1 MSKMKIVIFIII
13 LNLINIHI
21 MADMLFPDCLGD
33 SLIDSLIAH
42 YKPSNTLGYNAGR
55 DTLYGV
61 IDNHNDSLECIYA
74 GYKIW
79 MKPGFDPTAWAWDSN
94 GVNCE
99 HTWPRSLGA
108 DYGIAK
114 SDLHHLYASDGGVN
128 QARGNY
134 PFNDI
139 IDSETD
145 MWFRLRDTL
154 YSIPTSNI
162 DEYSEFDYAGFF
174 EPREIV
180 KGNIARGMFYFYT
193 MYKPEYFTATGGDS
207 SFYMGQREDLKQWH
221 RGDPPD
227 NDEITRTWAI
237 AGYQNNCPNPFIIDT
252 SLVTRAY
259 FPEEWGIKEYSKTHN
274 EFSLYQISPNPF
286 NKNIS
291 IGFEIN
297 NEIDVEICIY
307 SITGRHIKTLIKRNL
322 KRGSYLIYWDGRDIN
337 GERMKRGV
345 YLYSASINGKIADI
359 RRIILIE

>member
-1 MSKMKIVIFIII
+1 MSKMKIFIFIFI
-13 LNLINIHI
+13 LNLIGIH
-21 MADMLFPDCLGD
+21 MVADTLFPDCLGD

-42 YKPSNTLGYNAGR
+42 YKPSYTLGYNAGR

-79 MKPGFDPTAWAWDSN
+79 MKPGFDPTHWAWDSN

-99 HTWPRSLGA
+99 HTWPKSLGA
-108 DYGIAK
+108 GYGLAK

-128 QARGNY
+128 AARGNY

-145 MWFRLRDTL
+145 MWFRLKDTV

-162 DEYSEFDYAGFF
+162 SEYSEFDYAGYF

-193 MYKPEYFTATGGDS
+193 MYKTAFLDTTGGDS
-207 SFYMGQREDLKQWH
+207 SFYMVQREDLKQWH
-221 RGDPPD
+221 RSDPPD
-227 NDEITRTWAI
+227 ADEITRTWVI
-237 AGYQNNCPNPFIIDT
+237 AGYQDNCPNPFVIDT

-259 FPEEWGIKEYSKTHN
+259 FPEELGIKECNKTYN
-274 EFSLYQISPNPF
+274 EFRLNKISPNPF
-286 NKNIS
+286 DKNIS
-291 IGFEIN
+291 IGFEISKTVN
-297 NEIDVEICIY
+297 VEICIY
-307 SITGRHIKTLIKRNL
+307 SITGRHIKTLINENL
-322 KRGSYLIYWDGRDIN
+322 KRGTYLICWNGNDIN

-345 YLYSASINGKIADI
+345 YLYSASINGIIADT